1 MAINKVVVNK
11 MSGNGSCSGGGNLS
25 MGGGPPTGETAEE
38 LAGEPPAIEEGGG
51 ETRGGMAVEPPQKD
65 EATSEV
71 DVAPSGRFGRRGGD
85 GGGYTHEPNHS
96 H

>member
-11 MSGNGSCSGGGNLS
+11 MVQVGVWRWVMRAGL
-25 MGGGPPTGETAEE
+25 PTGETAEE

-51 ETRGGMAVEPPQKD
+51 ETRGGMAVEPPQKG

-71 DVAPSGRFGRRGGD
+71 DVAPSGRFGRRGGE

>member
-1 MAINKVVVNK
+1 
-11 MSGNGSCSGGGNLS
+11 

-51 ETRGGMAVEPPQKD
+51 ETRGGMAVEPPQKG

-71 DVAPSGRFGRRGGD
+71 DVAPSGRFGRRGGE
-85 GGGYTHEPNHS
+85 GGGYTMNPTTATEGGKYAATRYSTLSKVEFLSPRV
-96 H
+96 